1 MRWKPLGRTWSRKRL
16 MNSLAASVIVRYRA
30 RPLTRRIA
38 RVGSETGR
46 LMRDTGHVEG
56 IQAVL
61 PWHLVPLALAG
72 CGTYTLGHH
81 DRRKGS
87 RTRWTR
93 MNCARCR
100 RR

>member
-56 IQAVL
+56 I
-61 PWHLVPLALAG
+61 PGGFALASG
-72 CGTYTLGHH
+72 PSCSGRLRNLHPWP
-81 DRRKGS
+81 S
-87 RTRWTR
+87 
-93 MNCARCR
+93 
-100 RR
+100 